1 MTTIRHSNVDMFSI
15 LMKNMIDAPVNYSKE
30 RDKPI
35 VPIHYLETMAKMP
48 LITNKELAYK
58 TGKKIA
64 IVREVTKRLFDNGM
78 IENTK
83 ESIKGI
89 EAVYKLTPYGRNY
102 IKEYVQEMSEWET

>member
-30 RDKPI
+30 RAKPI
-35 VPIHYLETMAKMP
+35 APIHYLEAMAKMP

-78 IENTK
+78 IKNTK

-89 EAVYKLTPYGRNY
+89 EAVYKLTPYGKNY
-102 IKEYVQEMSEWET
+102 LKEYVQEMSEWKT